1 MPSDFAYAL
10 NALNTVPPLTRPVSP
25 AAIVPV
31 SNTVPHAVMFS
42 ALRLVA
48 STFANVLSAVV
59 FVYASVI
66 PYSARVVPAF
76 ALPATVSCNAMT
88 SFTKPLVVLPRTS
101 CKPKILPAFTSIAAL
116 LSATFFTKPVS
127 ASFTVASNALIESV
141 CPLTVDFN
149 VLISLVLVATLVFKL
164 PTVMEESAAPSLT
177 SSVILAELIEVTLTA
192 YVIASPSVPVVTEVL
207 VPSTTFTDSF
217 ASPRTTALPVSE
229 MLSKAVLA
237 FNANAPCTSP
247 PVTKPVFSV
256 SIVPVRALL
265 STFNA
270 FPFASV
276 SIVRP
281 SPAFTFNAPSSAIF
295 KPPPAFTFNA
305 FLLADVSDV
314 STIKPPPA
322 FTFKAPLSANVRP
335 SPAFTSKM
343 SLFFAM
349 PFPKPNAV
357 PPVVVNASN
366 ASCNCSTVTAS
377 VPASPF
383 STLVIF
389 LPPASIP
396 SDVTLGPPEMA
407 RPVLVTV
414 VLPTVKPVALKE
426 AAVPIAR
433 PSVFSVAL
441 PTVTLPESPTVS
453 SLTVVAFALNV
464 PSAPTVNLPPAA
476 LMAPLEST
484 VNLSPEI
491 LNAPL
496 LETESLPSIVVV
508 KPSVALP
515 VRSTP

>member
-1 MPSDFAYAL
+1 M
-10 NALNTVPPLTRPVSP
+10 
-25 AAIVPV
+25 
-31 SNTVPHAVMFS
+31 
-42 ALRLVA
+42 
-48 STFANVLSAVV
+48 
-59 FVYASVI
+59 
-66 PYSARVVPAF
+66 
-76 ALPATVSCNAMT
+76 
-88 SFTKPLVVLPRTS
+88 
-101 CKPKILPAFTSIAAL
+101 
-116 LSATFFTKPVS
+116 
-127 ASFTVASNALIESV
+127 
-141 CPLTVDFN
+141 
-149 VLISLVLVATLVFKL
+149 
-164 PTVMEESAAPSLT
+164 
-177 SSVILAELIEVTLTA
+177 
-192 YVIASPSVPVVTEVL
+192 IASPSVPVVTEVL
-207 VPSTTFTDSF
+207 VPATTFTESF
-217 ASPRTTALPVSE
+217 ARPRTAALPVSE
-229 MLSKAVLA
+229 MLSKSVLA
-237 FNANAPCTSP
+237 FNANALCTSP
-247 PVTKPVFSV
+247 PVTKPAFSV
-256 SIVPVRALL
+256 SIVPVRAIL

-270 FPFASV
+270 FPFSV

-281 SPAFTFNAPSSAIF
+281 SPAFTVNAPSTIV

-314 STIKPPPA
+314 STIRPSPA

-335 SPAFTSKM
+335 SPAFTSKI

-396 SDVTLGPPEMA
+396 LAVTLGPPEMA

-414 VLPTVKPVALKE
+414 VLPTVKPVAFKE

>member
-1 MPSDFAYAL
+1 MLPVLIVALVRVAPSDFAYAL
-10 NALNTVPPLTRPVSP
+10 NALNTVL
-25 AAIVPV
+25 
-31 SNTVPHAVMFS
+31 
-42 ALRLVA
+42 
-48 STFANVLSAVV
+48 
-59 FVYASVI
+59 
-66 PYSARVVPAF
+66 
-76 ALPATVSCNAMT
+76 
-88 SFTKPLVVLPRTS
+88 
-101 CKPKILPAFTSIAAL
+101 
-116 LSATFFTKPVS
+116 
-127 ASFTVASNALIESV
+127 
-141 CPLTVDFN
+141 
-149 VLISLVLVATLVFKL
+149 
-164 PTVMEESAAPSLT
+164 
-177 SSVILAELIEVTLTA
+177 
-192 YVIASPSVPVVTEVL
+192 
-207 VPSTTFTDSF
+207 
-217 ASPRTTALPVSE
+217 
-229 MLSKAVLA
+229 
-237 FNANAPCTSP
+237 
-247 PVTKPVFSV
+247 PVTKPSPSSPEV
-256 SIVPVRALL
+256 IVPLFTF
-265 STFNA
+265 STF
-270 FPFASV
+270 PFSV

-281 SPAFTFNAPSSAIF
+281 SPAFTFNAFSFAASI
-295 KPPPAFTFNA
+295 
-305 FLLADVSDV
+305 V
-314 STIKPPPA
+314 KPPPA

-407 RPVLVTV
+407 RP
-414 VLPTVKPVALKE
+414 
-426 AAVPIAR
+426 
-433 PSVFSVAL
+433 SVFSVAL

-496 LETESLPSIVVV
+496 LETERLPSIVVV
-508 KPSVALP
+508 YPSVASPLRVIP
-515 VRSTP
+515 